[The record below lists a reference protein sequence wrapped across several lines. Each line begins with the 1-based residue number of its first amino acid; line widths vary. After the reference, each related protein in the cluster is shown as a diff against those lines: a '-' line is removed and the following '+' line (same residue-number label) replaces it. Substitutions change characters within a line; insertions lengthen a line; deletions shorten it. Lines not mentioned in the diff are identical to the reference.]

1 MNALSGQ
8 TLLSDFI
15 KRSAEAADF
24 MRVERSLRSHGDN
37 AHHSVLFSD
46 LVFKRSLISGSMD
59 KALLVITDQTLL
71 LMGTTDKRIDWET
84 SFMQVCTIT
93 LTKDEGDETFL
104 IETIDGDKM
113 VLDSPRRDV
122 AVGTLA
128 KACQSLGIT
137 LGVVQNAHG
146 LIISREFS

>member
-1 MNALSGQ
+1 
-8 TLLSDFI
+8 
-15 KRSAEAADF
+15 
-24 MRVERSLRSHGDN
+24 
-37 AHHSVLFSD
+37 
-46 LVFKRSLISGSMD
+46 
-59 KALLVITDQTLL
+59 
-71 LMGTTDKRIDWET
+71 MGTTDKRIDWET
-84 SFMQVCTIT
+84 SFMQVCTVT